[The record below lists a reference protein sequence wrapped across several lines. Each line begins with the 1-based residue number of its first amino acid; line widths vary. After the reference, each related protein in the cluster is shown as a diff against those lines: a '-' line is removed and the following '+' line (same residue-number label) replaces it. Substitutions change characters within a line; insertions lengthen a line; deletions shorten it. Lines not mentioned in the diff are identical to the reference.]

1 MRQKQFT
8 SKLRFVAV
16 LLFAISSFI
25 SIGLYHLGQ
34 FETSDEHLWK
44 NMRIPLYWEGIS
56 QGLKTGNWEKTYIN
70 DKPGVSLA
78 LISGIGLP
86 FVPDPTQQRLL
97 GTEKKYGGLFKIYD
111 VSQTEHLNF
120 ALRLPLLLFNGLV
133 MLPLLFF
140 LVYRATDNKKIADF
154 FILFIGL
161 NPILIGIS
169 QIMNPDALLWSFGAG
184 GVFSFMALLKTKE
197 RKFIWLT
204 GLLTGF
210 ALLSK
215 YTANLL
221 FLFYGLMAFIY
232 WLYTPKINRQYW
244 KNFLR
249 NYFFIIL
256 ISWTVFA
263 LFVPAVI
270 QTPDFFSWKKPKHFA
285 YGTYLSPA
293 LKPIIKPLIL
303 ALFVLILDSFILK
316 NSLLLF
322 LRKQFRRYRFWLLR
336 LTALILLSLFL
347 FVIFNALSGA
357 KQIPLDDLK
366 EKIGSTKKL
375 HFYFTQGNPLLI
387 SYAKQISVESFN
399 FIFSLPALNIF
410 LLFFLWI
417 FALVKPKKLPYSSEI
432 IFFSLVPFIF
442 FGGGLLAK
450 VFVNVRY
457 SILLYP
463 FFSLL
468 SAIALYLLIK
478 QLSLKKIASKKIL
491 TVGAVLIIIVYQSI
505 ILFSI
510 KPFFFNFQNVF
521 LPKKY
526 VLTDS
531 WSYGIYEAA
540 AKLNSLPNAKELQV
554 WSDRGSFCRYF
565 IGHCIKNRRIDRSKI
580 KPDFFVITRR
590 NVARGRFFAW
600 KKVTEQL
607 ANHPASYYY
616 QGAVFQKPWW
626 EIKIDNRPKNY
637 IKIIKADEK

>member
-1 MRQKQFT
+1 MHQKQFI
-8 SKLRFVAV
+8 SKLRFGSV
-16 LLFAISSFI
+16 LLLSMLVFI
-25 SIGLYHLGQ
+25 SVGFYHLGK

-44 NMRIPLYWEGIS
+44 NMRIPLYWKGIS

-97 GTEKKYGGLFKIYD
+97 NEEKKHNNLFKIYD
-111 VSQTEHLNF
+111 TSQTEHLNF

-140 LVYRATDNKKIADF
+140 LVYRATGNKKIADF

-169 QIMNPDALLWSFGAG
+169 QILNPDALLWSFGAG
-184 GVFSFMALLKTKE
+184 GTFSFMTLLKTKDK
-197 RKFIWLT
+197 KFIGLT

-221 FLFYGLMAFIY
+221 FLFYGLIAFIH
-232 WLYTPKINRQYW
+232 WLYIPKINRRYW
-244 KNFLR
+244 KDFLK

-270 QTPDFFSWKKPKHFA
+270 QTPDFFSWQKPKHFA
-285 YGTYLSPA
+285 YGTYFSPA
-293 LKPIIKPLIL
+293 LKPIITPLIL
-303 ALFVLILDSFILK
+303 VLVILILDSFVLK
-316 NSLLLF
+316 NSLMLF
-322 LRKQFRRYRFWLLR
+322 LRKQFRQYRFRLIR

-347 FVIFNALSGA
+347 FAIFNTLSGA
-357 KQIPLDDLK
+357 KQIPLDNLK

-375 HFYFTQGNPLLI
+375 HFYFTQGDPLLI

-417 FALVKPKKLPYSSEI
+417 SALVKPKKISYPGEI

-463 FFSLL
+463 FFSFL
-468 SAIALYLLIK
+468 SAIALYFFIK
-478 QLSLKKIASKKIL
+478 QPSLKNSKKIL
-491 TVGAVLIIIVYQSI
+491 TAGAIFVIIVYQSI

-540 AKLNSLPNAKELQV
+540 TKLNALPNAEELQV

-600 KKVTEQL
+600 KKGTEQF

-616 QGAVFQKPWW
+616 QGVIFQKPWW